1 MGSLF
6 CTTHPDLSSDSWNF
20 LIIKHVS
27 RAEKRSEN
35 IHLRSLNSEDHDL
48 SLQIPTDDDDATF
61 SVAVIS
67 TR

>member
-6 CTTHPDLSSDSWNF
+6 CITHPDLSS
-20 LIIKHVS
+20 VS
-27 RAEKRSEN
+27 RAAKRSEN
-35 IHLRSLNSEDHDL
+35 IHLPSLNSEDCDL
-48 SLQIPTDDDDATF
+48 IPTDDDDDAPF